1 MSGVI
6 IHTKEDAYRLFD
18 EAVTALI
25 RSKFI
30 VTQKPIT
37 DLLRCLVFND
47 QLHAFLADCKK
58 GVDYEAELNAAVVET
73 ETGYAFVLPEG
84 NKRVIALVT
93 GMLRDFDIGNR
104 SMSSFLHD
112 FYPAARDNH
121 EKYALFCEN
130 VLEPYRHAFRQ
141 SFLYDI
147 DGPSPAP
154 EEESTQI
161 GEAVI
166 EGSAPLFAALR
177 TVFLGDNKLSTK
189 KREDLLYLTDGL
201 YYALEKGDVRIVK
214 TVWTGLKL
222 VLSDY
227 KKAERKFSDITEYLA
242 LYALI

>member
-1 MSGVI
+1 MSGVN
-6 IHTKEDAYRLFD
+6 IHTKEDAFRLFD

-25 RSKFI
+25 HSKFI

-58 GVDYEAELNAAVVET
+58 GVDYEAELTSAVQET
-73 ETGYAFVLPEG
+73 ETGYAFVLPKG

-93 GMLRDFDIGNR
+93 GMLRDFDMGTR

-112 FYPAARDNH
+112 FYPADKDNH

-130 VLEPYRHAFRQ
+130 VLEPYRDAFRQ

-147 DGPSPAP
+147 DEPARGS
-154 EEESTQI
+154 EEERAKI
-161 GEAVI
+161 GDAVI
-166 EGSAPLFAALR
+166 EGSAPMFAALR
-177 TVFLGDNKLSTK
+177 TVFLGDNKLSAK
-189 KREDLLYLTDGL
+189 KREDLIYLTDGL

-214 TVWTGLKL
+214 TIWTALKL
-222 VLSDY
+222 LLADY
-227 KKAERKFSDITEYLA
+227 KKAARKFSDITEFLA